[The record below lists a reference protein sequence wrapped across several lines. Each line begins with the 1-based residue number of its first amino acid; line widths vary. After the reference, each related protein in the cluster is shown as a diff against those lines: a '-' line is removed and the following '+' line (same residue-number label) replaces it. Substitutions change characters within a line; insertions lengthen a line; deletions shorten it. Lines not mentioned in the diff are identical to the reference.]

1 MMIDRKTFETDRHRT
16 AYLQAGPS
24 DGPLMIFVH
33 GWPEAPFVWIRQIEY
48 FVAQGWRC
56 IAPWMRGYGASS
68 VPNNVAA
75 YANRETVADLV
86 ELHDSLGG
94 APAVW
99 IGHDWGS
106 PVVWALAAHY
116 PERCRGVASASIPY
130 LARGFALPALVPLLD
145 REIYS
150 AEDFPVGQW
159 DYWLAFRE
167 RFTPVARTMEAD
179 PAGILR
185 LVFQPSKPLSATRGP
200 AFSATARQRGGLFGG
215 IGLAHIPRDNLLLE
229 DQYVEEMARDF
240 AANGFSGPIAWYLN
254 DDANMEYA
262 REAHDFGRLAMPVLF
277 LHGARDDVCETV
289 RSPLAQPM
297 REDCS
302 DLTEVIIDA
311 AHQLALEDPDGTN
324 RAIAQWLSDKSV

>member
-1 MMIDRKTFETDRHRT
+1 MFERKTFQSTRHRT
-16 AYLQAGPS
+16 AYLESGPA

-48 FVAQGWRC
+48 FAENGWRC

-68 VPNNVAA
+68 VPTNVAA
-75 YANRETVADLV
+75 YSNRETVADLI
-86 ELHDSLGG
+86 ELHDHLGG

-116 PERCRGVASASIPY
+116 PDRCRGVASASIPY
-130 LARGFALPALVPLLD
+130 LARGFTLPALVPLLD
-145 REIYS
+145 REIYP
-150 AEDFPVGQW
+150 ATEYPVGQW

-167 RFTPVARTMEAD
+167 RFTPVVRAMEEN
-179 PAGILR
+179 PEGILR
-185 LVFQPSKPLSATRGP
+185 LVFQPSQPPAKKRGP
-200 AFSATARQRGGLFGG
+200 AFSASARQRGGLFGG
-215 IGLAHIPRDNLLLE
+215 IDLAQVPGHTLLLDAE
-229 DQYVEEMARDF
+229 FVAEMARDF
-240 AANGFSGPIAWYLN
+240 GANGFSGPIAWYLN

-262 REAHDFGRLAMPVLF
+262 REAKDFGRLGMPVLF

-289 RSPLAQPM
+289 HSALARPM

-302 DLTEVIIDA
+302 DLTEVKIDA
-311 AHQLALEDPDGTN
+311 GHQLALEDADATN
-324 RAIAQWLSDKSV
+324 RAIAEWLSGRTA

>member
-1 MMIDRKTFETDRHRT
+1 MIERKTFETARHRT
-16 AYLQAGPS
+16 AYLEAGPA

-48 FVAQGWRC
+48 FSEQGWRC

-68 VPNNVAA
+68 VPSDVAA
-75 YANRETVADLV
+75 YSNRETVADLV

-130 LARGFALPALVPLLD
+130 IARGFALPSLVPLVD
-145 REIYS
+145 RDIYPV
-150 AEDFPVGQW
+150 DTFPVGQW

-167 RFTPVARTMEAD
+167 HFTPVARAMEMD

-185 LVFQPSKPLSATRGP
+185 LVFQPSPSLPEKRGP
-200 AFSATARQRGGLFGG
+200 AFSATSRQRGGLFGG
-215 IGLAHIPRDNLLLE
+215 VELAHIPGDNLLL
-229 DQYVEEMARDF
+229 DGAYVEEMAHDF

-254 DDANMEYA
+254 DDANIEYA
-262 REAHDFGRLAMPVLF
+262 REAVDFARLSMPILFVHGGR
-277 LHGARDDVCETV
+277 DEVCETV
-289 RSPLAQPM
+289 HSQLAEPM

-302 DLTEVIIDA
+302 DLTEVVIDA
-311 AHQLALEDPDGTN
+311 GHQLALEDPKGTN
-324 RAIAQWLSDKSV
+324 RAIAEWLAERNL

>member
-1 MMIDRKTFETDRHRT
+1 MKFERKTFESARHRT
-16 AYLQAGPS
+16 AYLEAGPA

-33 GWPEAPFVWIRQIEY
+33 GWPEAPFVWIRQIEH
-48 FVAQGWRC
+48 FAAQGWRC

-68 VPNNVAA
+68 VPGEVAA
-75 YANRETVADLV
+75 YANRETVGDLV
-86 ELHDSLGG
+86 ELHGRLGG

-106 PVVWALAAHY
+106 PVVWALAGHH

-145 REIYS
+145 REIYPV
-150 AEDFPVGQW
+150 EDFPVGQW

-167 RFTPVARTMEAD
+167 HFNPVVRAMEES
-179 PAGILR
+179 PEGILR
-185 LVFQPSKPLSATRGP
+185 LVFQPSQPLAETRGP
-200 AFSATARQRGGLFGG
+200 AFSANARQRGGLFGG
-215 IGLAHIPRDNLLLE
+215 IDLAHVPGGNLLLE
-229 DQYVEEMARDF
+229 AEYVEEMARDL

-254 DDANMEYA
+254 DDANMDYA
-262 REAHDFGRLAMPVLF
+262 RQAVDFGRLSMPVLF

-289 RSPLAQPM
+289 RSRLAEPM

-302 DLTEVIIDA
+302 DLTEVVIDA
-311 AHQLALEDPDGTN
+311 GHQLALEDPGAVN
-324 RAIAQWLSDKSV
+324 QAIAYWLAGMPA